1 MQVQLKDMRRLSD
14 PELQDELKTAKEEL
28 FNVRFQL
35 ATRQLK
41 NYRQMPA
48 ARRRIARVLTV
59 MQERAATEGVTNG

>member
-14 PELQDELKTAKEEL
+14 TELKDELKTARDEL

-48 ARRRIARVLTV
+48 ARRRIARALTV
-59 MQERAATEGVTNG
+59 MQERIAGERPVNG

>member
-1 MQVQLKDMRRLSD
+1 MQLKDMRRLSD
-14 PELQDELKTAKEEL
+14 PELNDELKTAKEEL

-59 MQERAATEGVTNG
+59 MQERAATTNG

>member
-1 MQVQLKDMRRLSD
+1 MQLKDMRRLSD
-14 PELQDELKTAKEEL
+14 PELNDELKTAKEEL

-59 MQERAATEGVTNG
+59 MQERAAATNG

>member
-14 PELQDELKTAKEEL
+14 PELEDELKTAKEEL

>member
-14 PELQDELKTAKEEL
+14 PELEDELKTAKEEL

-59 MQERAATEGVTNG
+59 MQERASTEGATNG